1 MKLIQTFSFGYLPS
15 KWKRLIR
22 ALSLA
27 LWIICLFCLDPF
39 YGGGILDMLF
49 DSVVPMAWIPLI
61 LIPIISWILKPFAVK
76 DEK

>member
-1 MKLIQTFSFGYLPS
+1 MIQTFTFGYLPK

-27 LWIICLFCLDPF
+27 LWIIYLFCLDPF
-39 YGGGILDMLF
+39 YGGNILDILF
-49 DSVVPMAWIPLI
+49 DYVVPMAWVPLI